1 MITER
6 IKNILEK
13 HINIYSISIDDLSWK
28 HKNHPGNDSGGHYRI
43 IIISDR
49 FVGMKILDRHKL
61 IYNFL
66 ENMIKREIHALSLE
80 TKTIDEFKNTPKKER
95 SQQL

>member
-1 MITER
+1 
-6 IKNILEK
+6 
-13 HINIYSISIDDLSWK
+13 
-28 HKNHPGNDSGGHYRI
+28 
-43 IIISDR
+43 
-49 FVGMKILDRHKL
+49 MKILDRHKL

-66 ENMIKREIHALSLE
+66 GNMIKREIHALSLE